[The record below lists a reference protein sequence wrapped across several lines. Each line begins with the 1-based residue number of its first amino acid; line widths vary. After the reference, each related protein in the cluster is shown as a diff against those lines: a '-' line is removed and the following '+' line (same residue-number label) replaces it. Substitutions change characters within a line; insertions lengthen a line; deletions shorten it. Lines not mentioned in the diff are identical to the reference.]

1 MTDIEIGRTIRE
13 QRQKKRLSQSEL
25 AKKVG
30 VTWEMISRYERGRS
44 SSLQKILLL
53 ADALDLDVSKFFGA
67 ASSFPSFKDASTEYL
82 SLRFVPVIDVVPAT
96 SSELISILSATES
109 GSKIY
114 DNENGVEKFGV
125 RLGADSKLRVATGNL
140 LPRGIL
146 ICTLAL
152 GDLSE
157 HAVVLVARNGLV
169 SVEQYV
175 PDSKTTVLAKVVE
188 WVVKL

>member
-1 MTDIEIGRTIRE
+1 MTDIEIGKTIRE
-13 QRQKKRLSQSEL
+13 QRQKKGLSQSEL

-53 ADALDLDVSKFFGA
+53 ADALDLDVSKFFGGS
-67 ASSFPSFKDASTEYL
+67 SSFANFKDGSTEYL
-82 SLRFVPVIDVVPAT
+82 SSRFIPIIDVVPAT
-96 SSELISILSATES
+96 SSELINILSATET
-109 GSKIY
+109 GSRMY

-125 RLGADSKLRVATGNL
+125 RLGADSKLRIATGNL

-157 HAVVLVARNGLV
+157 HTVVLIARNGLV
-169 SVEQYV
+169 SVEQYTQ
-175 PDSKTTVLAKVVE
+175 DSKAIILAKIIE